1 MCGRASR
8 SSSRSPG
15 SRVACSDSSAKTDA
29 AATTST
35 TQPRAGTATIVAFTV
50 PESVPCGGKTS
61 VTTTVTFQTTGAKTN
76 EVYVDGAPVADV
88 AADHADI
95 EVHCDPLPH
104 TVVLT
109 AVDGDGGR
117 TTDKKLL
124 TTDTNS

>member
-1 MCGRASR
+1 M
-8 SSSRSPG
+8 
-15 SRVACSDSSAKTDA
+15 
-29 AATTST
+29 
-35 TQPRAGTATIVAFTV
+35 

-76 EVYVDGAPVADV
+76 EVYVDGAPVGDV

-109 AVDGDGGR
+109 AVDADGGR

-124 TTDTNS
+124 TTDANS